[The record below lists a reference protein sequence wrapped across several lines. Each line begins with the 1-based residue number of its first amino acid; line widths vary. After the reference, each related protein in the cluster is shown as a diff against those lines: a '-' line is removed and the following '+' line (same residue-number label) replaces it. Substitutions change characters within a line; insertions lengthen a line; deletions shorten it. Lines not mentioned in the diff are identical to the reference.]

1 MKTLMY
7 YLRMIIPTLLVIFI
21 LGGKPAK
28 VKGQEPGNNEKKT
41 CVIKVVK
48 EKDGDMKL
56 IVKKKKDGDSEAD
69 IYIIKSGST
78 AGKK

>member
-28 VKGQEPGNNEKKT
+28 VKGQEPVNNEKKT
-41 CVIKVVK
+41 VC
-48 EKDGDMKL
+48 GLSHQMKMAL
-56 IVKKKKDGDSEAD
+56 
-69 IYIIKSGST
+69 
-78 AGKK
+78 